1 MRKIARVVMEESG
14 ASTAEFALVLI
25 PFTGLV
31 FGIIGLCML
40 LYANQTLQFATQ
52 SAARY
57 YSVQCA
63 NGSNPTIGQV
73 QGYARSVYT
82 GPAISPTFTPVSGG
96 CVSNNHEITASAT
109 FPLNAGIVSKSVQLQ
124 AHANFP

>member
-1 MRKIARVVMEESG
+1 MRELIYHAREECG
-14 ASTAEFALVLI
+14 ASSAEFALVLI
-25 PFTGLV
+25 PFIGLV
-31 FGIIGLCML
+31 FGIIGLCLL

-63 NGSNPTIGQV
+63 NGSNPTVAQV
-73 QGYARSVYT
+73 RSYAESVYK
-82 GPAISPTFTPVSGG
+82 GPSISPTFTPVSGG
-96 CVSNNHEITASAT
+96 CASNSHEVSVSGNFI
-109 FPLNAGIVSKSVQLQ
+109 LNAGIFSKSLLLQ